1 MSHKSFADL
10 GLSQPVVRA
19 LAENGMQ
26 SPFAIQTLVIEDVLE
41 GVDVLAKS
49 PTGSV
54 KTIAFVAPM
63 VDVLDPAARK
73 PSALVLAPTRELVSQ
88 IVEEARPLA
97 DARGLKVASVYGG
110 VGFDK
115 QTRDARA
122 AHLVVATPG
131 RLEDLLARG
140 ALSLR
145 NVEVLV
151 LDEADRMLD
160 MGFRPAVDRLVAQ
173 CPADRQTLF
182 FSATL
187 DGEAGR
193 VAAAYTDDPVRH
205 EHVPPRER
213 AADIEHRF
221 VAVDRDSRI
230 DALVRELRA
239 DRGLTLVFVR
249 TKHGADRL
257 VKRLGRAGVQ
267 AVAMHG
273 NKSQSQRERAL
284 AAFGSGQVDTLVA
297 TDVAARGI
305 DVSGI
310 SHVINFDAPPDRES
324 YVHRVG
330 RTGRAGRTGV
340 GITFVEAEQARDV
353 GKIAHDLRLHR
364 EFELGGFAR
373 PHVSGPQRRRRG
385 R

>member
-1 MSHKSFADL
+1 MSQQSFADL
-10 GLSQPVVRA
+10 GVSKPVVRA
-19 LAENGMQ
+19 LKARGIDT
-26 SPFAIQTLVIEDVLE
+26 PFAIQEMVIADVLDDR
-41 GVDVLAKS
+41 DVLAKS
-49 PTGSV
+49 PTGSG
-54 KTIAFVAPM
+54 KTIAFAAPLA
-63 VDVLDPAARK
+63 DILDPSERV
-73 PSALVLAPTRELVSQ
+73 SGLVLAPTRELASQ
-88 IVEEARPLA
+88 IVEEARPLLA
-97 DARGLKVASVYGG
+97 ARGLKVAAVYGG
-110 VGFDK
+110 VGFEK
-115 QTRDARA
+115 QTREARA

-131 RLEDLLARG
+131 RLEDLLARRD
-140 ALSLR
+140 LSLR
-145 NVEVLV
+145 NVRVLV

-160 MGFRPAVDRLVAQ
+160 MGFRPAVDRIVAQ

-193 VAAAYTDDPVRH
+193 IAAAYTDEPVRH
-205 EHVPPRER
+205 EHVPARER

-221 VAVDRDSRI
+221 VPVDRDSRM
-230 DALVRELRA
+230 DALVRELRGERDLA
-239 DRGLTLVFVR
+239 LVFVR

-257 VKRLGRAGVQ
+257 VKRLGREGVR

-273 NKSQSQRERAL
+273 NKSQNQRERAL
-284 AAFGSGQVDTLVA
+284 AAFGAGEVDTLVA

-305 DVSGI
+305 DVDRI
-310 SHVINFDAPPDRES
+310 SHVINFDAPADRES

-353 GKIAHDLRLHR
+353 GKIAHELRLHG
-364 EFELGGFAR
+364 EFARGGFAVAAR
-373 PHVSGPQRRRRG
+373 PHVSGRRRR